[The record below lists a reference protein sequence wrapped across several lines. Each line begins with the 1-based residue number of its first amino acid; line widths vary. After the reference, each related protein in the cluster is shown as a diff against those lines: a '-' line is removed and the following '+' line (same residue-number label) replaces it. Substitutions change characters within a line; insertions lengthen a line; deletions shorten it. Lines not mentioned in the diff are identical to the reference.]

1 MRSIAPVSTDEL
13 RPARHSQ
20 RRPKARSEPRSE
32 PGSESRS
39 ESGSEPASEP
49 GSPHALA
56 LAAALL
62 ATALLAGCSHK
73 QPVATTP
80 PPPATAPEPAPTAT
94 PTAPVP
100 SLTADEQFVDT
111 HQPIFTESGIASWY
125 GPPYHN
131 RVGANGVVYD
141 ENGVSAAHRTL
152 PMGSLIRVT
161 NIGTGQSAV
170 MRVTDR
176 GPFVAGRV
184 LDLSIGAA
192 KAVGLWRAGTGQVR
206 IDVFSTPKPID
217 EGGRW
222 CVQIGAFLHQAP
234 ALHLQSELQRDYPS
248 ANVIEFHG
256 PTGYWVRIRP
266 ANDDRTLATT
276 IARTL
281 RPAEGQAWLVR
292 LD

>member
-1 MRSIAPVSTDEL
+1 MLRISPLGTNEPCPGCRST
-13 RPARHSQ
+13 
-20 RRPKARSEPRSE
+20 RRPKPRSEPRPE
-32 PGSESRS
+32 PR
-39 ESGSEPASEP
+39 
-49 GSPHALA
+49 SPHALA
-56 LAAALL
+56 LGSALL
-62 ATALLAGCSHK
+62 ASALLAGCSHK
-73 QPVATTP
+73 QPVAYTP
-80 PPPATAPEPAPTAT
+80 PPPATAPEPTPNPPHTA
-94 PTAPVP
+94 APVP
-100 SLTADEQFVDT
+100 SRTADEQFVDT
-111 HQPIFTESGIASWY
+111 HQPIFAESGIASWY

-131 RVGANGVVYD
+131 RVGANGMVYD
-141 ENGVSAAHRTL
+141 QNGVSAAHRTL

-161 NIGTGQSAV
+161 NAATGQSAV

-222 CVQIGAFLHQAP
+222 CVQIGAFLHQGS
-234 ALHLQSELQRDYPS
+234 ALHLQSDLQREYRT
-248 ANVIEFHG
+248 ANVIEFQG

-276 IARTL
+276 IAHTL
-281 RPAEGQAWLVR
+281 QPAEGQAWLVR